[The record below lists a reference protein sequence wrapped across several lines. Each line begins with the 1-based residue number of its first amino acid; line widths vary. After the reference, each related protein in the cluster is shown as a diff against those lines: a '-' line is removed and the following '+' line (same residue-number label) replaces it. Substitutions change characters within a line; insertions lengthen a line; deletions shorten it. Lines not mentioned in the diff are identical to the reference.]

1 MRIAGIT
8 GTDLF
13 KGKPSRPLQV
23 VRVTVAGPSLEP
35 VTVRVEGPAVTTVE
49 PVRLP
54 PLRAGSER
62 VAEVGVAL
70 AEPVT
75 EGSPRRV
82 VAMATGS
89 GGGARAEGEIRAAV
103 PGWTMW
109 MVSHFHYDPVWW
121 NTQAGYTQTWYDVPA
136 ADEPR
141 PKTTVFTAFDL
152 VRAHLEA
159 ARRDHDYKFVLAEVD
174 YLKPH
179 WDSCPED
186 RADLR
191 RFLDEGRIE
200 IVGGNYNEPNTN
212 LTHPET
218 TVRNAVYGM
227 AYQREVI
234 GGDPRSAWML
244 DVFGHDPAY
253 PGLMADAGLDSS
265 AWARGPFHQWGPN
278 RHVGDNRLMQFPSE
292 FEWISP
298 DGRGLLTHYMANHY
312 STGWAMDHQASST
325 DEALKVAY
333 EQFAELAPVAA
344 TRNVML
350 PVGGDHVVPSRWCT
364 EIHRQWPYLWP
375 RFTVGLPRDFFA
387 AVRAELGR
395 SRRRPSPQTRD
406 MNPVYTGKDVSFID
420 TKQAHRAA
428 EVAVLDAERLAT
440 LASLRGAA
448 YPREALDK
456 AWRLLVYLAHHDAL
470 TGTESDQVYLDL
482 LGNWREAHDLGD
494 MIRRSAAAHL
504 AAQADTRGPG
514 VPVSV
519 FNTLS
524 WARTDVVTIRVT
536 FPEGHQGFTL
546 MAGPS
551 SVPAVADGVVR
562 RADGSL
568 AEATITFLARDV
580 PALGYRIF
588 HLIAAPDLPCWTAE
602 PGTTISG
609 EAFTLTA
616 DGPALTSI
624 RDNRTGRE
632 LLREGGLGGVP
643 YLQEEYD
650 KHPEWGEGPWHLLPK
665 GPGVLPQTGTVRAE
679 ASPLGRRL
687 IIETALGGLTLTQ
700 EVLLW
705 KGVDRVDFRLHAD
718 GSIGRDRLLRTR
730 FDFDLPG
737 TRPVYETGYAAIG
750 RSFGHP
756 NADAAQ
762 MLWAQDNPALN
773 WAGLSS
779 AVRLDLGDTQLAV
792 GVAEVVAPDGVD
804 VRPLLAALAACGVT
818 ATSGVPEGPRY
829 GRLDLD
835 SNLPDTR
842 IVIGGPDHNTLAA
855 EILHGHD
862 THALELARTGRTLVP
877 ASTPAGART
886 DVRGPH
892 ALPALIITDP
902 DALAADLDDAVIE
915 VRQRTPHLPEVA
927 GSLTPYSVA
936 LINRGTPGFVAEPDG
951 TAYMALMRAC
961 TGWPSGIWLD
971 GERRTA
977 PDGSDFGWQHWSH
990 TFAYSLV
997 SGPGDWRDAGFVH
1010 AGHEVNHPMLAGE
1023 PGTHDGELPPRLSL
1037 ASVSPDS
1044 AVLTALKQDNSGDVV
1059 FRFYEPHGRATT
1071 ARPALH
1077 GGIAAAYRANILEER
1092 DGDERAE
1099 VDLAAAQVATV
1110 TVVPAARRTGNVVIA
1125 PQAEPVQP
1133 VHTRY
1138 WLHDKGPAPLG
1149 DLPTAV
1155 HLSPSPVRL
1164 APGEQGAL
1172 RLTVASSTHHA
1183 HGTVELDVPHGLKV
1197 EAPELRYD
1205 LAPGEWAE
1213 FALTVRGEQGARHL
1227 AARIRD
1233 ELGQILEDTAEIL
1246 IEAEPVT
1253 LTAELWT
1260 EPSNARPSGPELAL
1274 RPGERGELVL
1284 RLATSADARVRGEV
1298 QLLSPFGTWE
1308 LIPDWTRAFA
1318 IEPGG
1323 RTELHFT
1330 MTAPHDLRP
1339 GSHSWVLAKIGW
1351 FGRLTYTP
1359 AVPVTIV
1366 WNSDSTPR
1374 HPPNGRQ

>member
-13 KGKPSRPLQV
+13 KGAPSRPLQI

-54 PLRAGSER
+54 PLRTGSEQ

-75 EGSPRRV
+75 EGSLRRV

-89 GGGARAEGEIRAAV
+89 GGGVRAEGEIRAAV

-152 VRAHLEA
+152 IRAHLQA
-159 ARRDHDYKFVLAEVD
+159 ARRDSDYKFVLAEVD

-265 AWARGPFHQWGPN
+265 AWARGPFHQWGPSK
-278 RHVGDNRLMQFPSE
+278 HAGDNRLMQFPSE

-312 STGWAMDHQASST
+312 STGWAMDHQATST

-375 RFTVGLPRDFFA
+375 RFTVGLPRDFFS

-470 TGTESDQVYLDL
+470 TGTQSDQVYLDL

-494 MIRRSAAAHL
+494 TIRRSGAAHL
-504 AAQADTRGPG
+504 AAHADTRGPG
-514 VPVSV
+514 VPVAV

-524 WARTDVVTIRVT
+524 WARTDVVTIRVA
-536 FPEGHQGFTL
+536 FPEGYHGFTL
-546 MAGPS
+546 LAGALPAAEALPAGAGPS
-551 SVPAVADGVVR
+551 SVPVVADGVLR

-588 HLIAAPDLPCWTAE
+588 HLIAAFELPCWTAE

-616 DGPALTSI
+616 DGRALTSI

-632 LLREGGLGGVP
+632 LLRAGGLGGVP

-665 GPGVLPQTGTVRAE
+665 GPGVLPQSGTVRAE
-679 ASPLGRRL
+679 ACPLGRRL
-687 IIETALGGLTLTQ
+687 IIETALGELTLTQ

-705 KGVDRVDFRLHAD
+705 EGVDRVDFRLHAD
-718 GSIGRDRLLRTR
+718 GSIGR
-730 FDFDLPG
+730 
-737 TRPVYETGYAAIG
+737 
-750 RSFGHP
+750 SFGCP
-756 NADAAQ
+756 DADAAQ
-762 MLWAQDNPALN
+762 MSWAQDNPALN

-779 AVRLDLGDTQLAV
+779 AVRLDLGHTQLAV

-804 VRPLLAALAACGVT
+804 VRPLLTALAACGVT

-829 GRLDLD
+829 GRIDLD

-842 IVIGGPDHNTLAA
+842 IVIGGPGRNTLAA

-862 THALELARTGRTLVP
+862 AHALELARTGRTLVP
-877 ASTPAGART
+877 AAAPGGALT
-886 DVRGPH
+886 DVRGPR
-892 ALPALIITDP
+892 ALPALIVTDL

-915 VRQRTPHLPEVA
+915 VRRRAPGLPCPP
-927 GSLTPYSVA
+927 GSLTPYSAA
-936 LINRGTPGFVAEPDG
+936 LVNRGTPGFVAEPDG

-961 TGWPSGIWLD
+961 TGWPSGVWLD

-990 TFAYSLV
+990 TFGYSLI
-997 SGPGDWRDAGFVH
+997 SGPGDWRAAGFVH
-1010 AGHEVNHPMLAGE
+1010 AGHEANHPMLACR

-1037 ASVSPDS
+1037 ASVSPDT
-1044 AVLTALKQDNSGDVV
+1044 AVLTALKQDSSGDVV
-1059 FRFYEPHGRATT
+1059 FRFYEPHGRAAT

-1077 GGIAAAYRANILEER
+1077 GGIAAAFRANVLEER
-1092 DGDERAE
+1092 DGEGRAE
-1099 VDLAAAQVATV
+1099 IDLAPAQVTTM
-1110 TVVPAARRTGNVVIA
+1110 TVVPAARRMGDVVIA
-1125 PQAEPVQP
+1125 PEREPVQP

-1155 HLSPSPVRL
+1155 HLSPSPLRL
-1164 APGEQGAL
+1164 APGEEGTL
-1172 RLTVASSTHHA
+1172 RLTVATSTRHA
-1183 HGTVELDVPHGLKV
+1183 RGTVELDVPHGLTVK
-1197 EAPELRYD
+1197 APELRYD
-1205 LAPGEWAE
+1205 LAPGKWAE

-1233 ELGQILEDTAEIL
+1233 ELGQVLEDTAEIL
-1246 IEAEPVT
+1246 IGAEPAT
-1253 LTAELWT
+1253 LTAELHA
-1260 EPSNARPSGPELAL
+1260 ERHSAGPPGRGLAL

-1284 RLATSADARVRGEV
+1284 RLAASADARVRGEV
-1298 QLLSPFGTWE
+1298 QLLSPFGAWE
-1308 LIPDWTRAFA
+1308 LIPDWTRVFTVM
-1318 IEPGG
+1318 PGEHA
-1323 RTELHFT
+1323 ELRFT
-1330 MTAPHDLRP
+1330 VTAPRDARP
-1339 GSHSWVLAKIGW
+1339 GSHWWVLAKIGW
-1351 FGRLTYTP
+1351 FGRLAYTP
-1359 AVPVTIV
+1359 AVPMKIL
-1366 WNSDSTPR
+1366 
-1374 HPPNGRQ
+1374 